1 MGKGSSVLVR
11 QRRIES
17 REGTNMKSVPSLE
30 RRVAA
35 LEQELIELKSR
46 GANGR
51 VKDCRRTVGI
61 FTDNPEMKRLLDE
74 AMKLRESDRREA
86 RRRS

>member
-1 MGKGSSVLVR
+1 
-11 QRRIES
+11 
-17 REGTNMKSVPSLE
+17 MKSMPSLE

-46 GANGR
+46 GNNGR
-51 VKDCRRTVGI
+51 VKDWRRTVGI

-74 AMKLRESDRREA
+74 AMKLRESDRRKA
-86 RRRS
+86 RRRNRRRSAL